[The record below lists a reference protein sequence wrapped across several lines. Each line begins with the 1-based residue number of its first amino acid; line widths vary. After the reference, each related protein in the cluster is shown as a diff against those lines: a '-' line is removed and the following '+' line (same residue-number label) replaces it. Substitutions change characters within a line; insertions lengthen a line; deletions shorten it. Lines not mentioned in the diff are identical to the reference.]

1 MNRTRFGDLQ
11 NDKNIFA
18 LKMMIRKMFSVWL
31 EQTETLNFFCEIDE
45 IRATAAE
52 SRVVR
57 VSKIV
62 EDAPNSDVVGD

>member
-45 IRATAAE
+45 IRATAA
-52 SRVVR
+52 VVR